1 MEACGTCRFFVDGDC
16 RRLPPSAAAVWPR
29 VDRRDWCGEWR
40 PEDGRRDRVTTG
52 ARLAYQGLYLWRST
66 PSWLSNVVFRA
77 ALLMLT
83 IGYVVEY
90 VPRPNPQ
97 QVILGLVIYAAPTVL
112 LPGVGQEFTN
122 DRLFG
127 TLTVALATDVSKLRL
142 WAEKA
147 LYQVPNA
154 IYSVAVAFAVGWA
167 FFDVEVPWAAVPW
180 ALAALVAALAGAVA
194 LALLAGSV
202 SLVYRDWAVPATVF
216 GGIIFLLGGV
226 VISRRA
232 LPLALERA
240 SYFVPTANA
249 LEAFRRALSEQSW
262 TQVAPLLLAELAVAG
277 LTLAIGYVVFSRFVE
292 RARREGLLTL
302 DQTL

>member
-1 MEACGTCRFFVDGDC
+1 
-16 RRLPPSAAAVWPR
+16 
-29 VDRRDWCGEWR
+29 
-40 PEDGRRDRVTTG
+40 
-52 ARLAYQGLYLWRST
+52 
-66 PSWLSNVVFRA
+66 
-77 ALLMLT
+77 
-83 IGYVVEY
+83 
-90 VPRPNPQ
+90 
-97 QVILGLVIYAAPTVL
+97 VL
-112 LPGVGQEFTN
+112 LPGVGQEFAN

-127 TLTVALATDVSKLRL
+127 TLTVALATDASKLRL

-147 LYQVPNA
+147 VYQLPNA
-154 IYSVAVAFAVGWA
+154 IYSMVVAFVVGWI
-167 FFDVEVPWAAVPW
+167 FFDIDVPWSAMPWAA
-180 ALAALVAALAGAVA
+180 ASLVAALVGAVA

-226 VISRRA
+226 VISRRG
-232 LPLALERA
+232 LPIVLERA

-249 LEAFRRALSEQSW
+249 LEAFRRALREQSW

-277 LTLAIGYVVFSRFVE
+277 LTLLIGYVVFTRFVE